1 MSTFTD
7 FKQGLQDF
15 NDYISPTH
23 HIDAT
28 LAGDPNFV
36 AIKAEADFNLKDIIC
51 ALLAGQG
58 LQLPNLQICLSAA
71 IGQLLTQPITGALK
85 DALQSVKDALDA
97 FLDHTNIDSVLG
109 RLNGIIDEAAAIGS
123 MINFCAA
130 PVNPIAI
137 PNMIQ
142 QAFGSFLGSGNSA
155 INALGNI
162 LPENL
167 CACVGLDGSFNA
179 SSLNAGALKDVF
191 DNINDIVSGDF
202 AQASI
207 DNLITSLNSV
217 ATDLTALI
225 NLEGLINGNYSG
237 GGSSLHQGEC
247 SSQFNIP
254 RSIGIGMA
262 NPGTTS
268 VALSLSSAS
277 GLRFTFSKLGG
288 YPVIGQVPTMDTRG
302 TKLQDETAGGMYTAQ
317 QIIDF
322 KKAGLETR
330 SFDSIFDLLVEP
342 EMLALMKNSN
352 NYETLL
358 STQQPVYDY
367 CGNIIRYETIVQQG
381 ILNPKSSIPTS
392 PEDPSVN
399 NNAPG
404 KTGNKRSSTTTST
417 GSGVQ
422 LSDLHAVAISGNYND
437 LKNKPSLGTAAAK
450 NITDFATAAQGTKA
464 DSAVQPGANI
474 SIFTNDAGYL
484 TTETDPVFNASAA
497 KNVTAAKIIN
507 WDTSYGW
514 GDHSVAGY
522 QNAASLNTDI
532 DSHLNQANPTSGFV
546 LSWNGS
552 DYAWVANSGGGGGIN
567 NIVEDQTPQLGGN
580 LDANNFN
587 IDMGTNIITDAKVAQ
602 WDTSYTW
609 GDHSTAGYL
618 STTVDGGNAFGT

>member
-1 MSTFTD
+1 MATFTD

-23 HIDAT
+23 HFDTT
-28 LAGDPNFV
+28 LAGDPDFV
-36 AIKAEADFNLKDIIC
+36 AIKAEVDFNLKDIIC

-58 LQLPNLQICLSAA
+58 LQLPNLQICLSSA
-71 IGQLLTQPITGALK
+71 IGDLLSKAITGPLK
-85 DALQSVKDALDA
+85 DALESVKDALDA
-97 FLDHTNIDSVLG
+97 FLDHTNIESVLG

-130 PVNPIAI
+130 PVNPVAI

-142 QAFGSFLGSGNSA
+142 QAFGSFLGSGNNA
-155 INALGNI
+155 INALGNV

-167 CACVGLDGSFNA
+167 CACVGLDGTFNI
-179 SSLNAGALKDVF
+179 SSLNTGALKTVF
-191 DNINDIVSGDF
+191 DNIDDIISGDF
-202 AQASI
+202 AQSSL
-207 DNLITSLNSV
+207 DDLIASLNSV
-217 ATDLTALI
+217 TTDLTALI

-302 TKLQDETAGGMYTAQ
+302 TKLQDETAGGMYTAE
-317 QIIDF
+317 QIAEF

-330 SFDSIFDLLVEP
+330 SFNSIFELLVEP

-352 NYETLL
+352 NYEALL

-381 ILNPKSSIPTS
+381 TLDPKSSIPTS
-392 PEDPSVN
+392 PQDPSVN
-399 NNAPG
+399 NDAPG
-404 KTGNKRSSTTTST
+404 KAGNQRSSSITTT
-417 GSGVQ
+417 GSGIQ
-422 LSDLHAVAISGNYND
+422 LSDLAAVAISGSYND
-437 LKNKPSLGTAAAK
+437 LLDKPNLGTAASA
-450 NITDFATAAQGTKA
+450 NITDFATAAQGTKADTALQGGASVSLLVNDAGYLIAQASDFATAAQGTKA

-474 SIFTNDAGYL
+474 SIFTNNAGYITTETDPIFNASPAKNITNTKISNWDTAYSWGDHSLVGYLTSANLPNNILTSDNLSDQLISTLINDSGYLAYGDNISELNNDAGYL
-484 TTETDPVFNASAA
+484 TSMTVS
-497 KNVTAAKIIN
+497 
-507 WDTSYGW
+507 
-514 GDHSVAGY
+514 
-522 QNAASLNTDI
+522 DI
-532 DSHLNQANPTSGFV
+532 
-546 LSWNGS
+546 
-552 DYAWVANSGGGGGIN
+552 
-567 NIVEDQTPQLGGN
+567 
-580 LDANNFN
+580 
-587 IDMGTNIITDAKVAQ
+587 
-602 WDTSYTW
+602 
-609 GDHSTAGYL
+609 
-618 STTVDGGNAFGT
+618 DGGNAFGT

>member
-58 LQLPNLQICLSAA
+58 LQLPNLQICLSSAL
-71 IGQLLTQPITGALK
+71 GDLLNRAITGTLK

-162 LPENL
+162 LPGNL
-167 CACVGLDGSFNA
+167 CACVGLDGTFNT
-179 SSLNAGALKDVF
+179 SSLNTGALKTVF
-191 DNINDIVSGDF
+191 DNIDDIISGDF
-202 AQASI
+202 AQASL

-217 ATDLTALI
+217 ATDLTSLI
-225 NLEGLINGNYSG
+225 NLEGLINGNYNG

-254 RSIGIGMA
+254 RSIGVGMA

-288 YPVIGQVPTMDTRG
+288 YPVIGQVSTMDTRG
-302 TKLQDETAGGMYTAQ
+302 TKLQDETAGGMYTDS
-317 QIIDF
+317 QIADF

-342 EMLALMKNSN
+342 EMLTLMKNSN

-381 ILNPKSSIPTS
+381 TLNPKSSITTS
-392 PEDPSVN
+392 PQDPSVN
-399 NNAPG
+399 NDAPG
-404 KTGNKRSSTTTST
+404 KQGNARSSTTIST

-422 LSDLHAVAISGNYND
+422 LSNLAAVAISGSYDD
-437 LKNKPSLGTAAAK
+437 LINKPSLGTAAASST
-450 NITDFATAAQGTKA
+450 TDFATAAQGTKA
-464 DSAVQPGANI
+464 DSAVQSGANI
-474 SIFTNDAGYL
+474 SIFTNNAGYI

-497 KNVTAAKIIN
+497 KSITTTKISN

-514 GDHSVAGY
+514 GDHSAAGY
-522 QNAASLNTDI
+522 ITSYTETDPIFNASA
-532 DSHLNQANPTSGFV
+532 AK
-546 LSWNGS
+546 
-552 DYAWVANSGGGGGIN
+552 
-567 NIVEDQTPQLGGN
+567 NITTTKISN
-580 LDANNFN
+580 
-587 IDMGTNIITDAKVAQ
+587 
-602 WDTSYTW
+602 WDTSYGW
-609 GDHSTAGYL
+609 GNHASAGYL
-618 STTVDGGNAFGT
+618 NSTSLNNLLVSTFINDIGYLTSGDKISELTNDAGYLTSVSAGDIDGGNAFGT